1 MITTYSPIK
10 GLPSTPTVSSEAT
23 SKSYVDAKQD
33 LLVSGTNI
41 KTINNIS
48 LLGSGN
54 ITISGGSGSGGGIQ
68 VYDDGNGNIEIVSG
82 GGSGTS
88 GSAVEFVNFTE
99 SNGTWTCDTSINT
112 IWSYIS
118 NDKMV
123 YGYGYIPSYGYMHSI
138 PFTSSE
144 SDDDT
149 YKQITFEVTLGNNY
163 YVFTGLTE
171 YDDLNDSWSDG
182 WELEKYLIDKSVFY
196 HQFNSTVSTSVTVT
210 YSADERGSKMVST
223 SADLGVSFVV
233 NNYSDNYLWIKNTGS
248 SEIDIT
254 INSVTLKEATVSN
267 VYMPSDGITVPAGNV
282 CEIGIICNRD
292 GAFISSRNDLTL

>member
-23 SKSYVDAKQD
+23 SKSYVDSKQE

-54 ITISGGSGSGGGIQ
+54 ITISGGSGGGGIQ

-82 GGSGTS
+82 GGSGGS
-88 GSAVEFVNFTE
+88 VSAVEFVNFTE
-99 SNGTWTCDTSINT
+99 SNGTWSCDTSIDT
-112 IWSYIS
+112 ILSYIS

-123 YGYGYIPSYGYMHSI
+123 YGVGYLDSQGQYCIIPLTYSDSFSSYKVVY
-138 PFTSSE
+138 FA
-144 SDDDT
+144 
-149 YKQITFEVTLGNNY
+149 VTLDGY
-163 YVFTGLTE
+163 YCGFYGIKV
-171 YDDLNDSWSDG
+171 YDSLNDSWGSDE
-182 WELEKYLIDKSVFY
+182 WELNEDLKGHDIDHY
-196 HQFNSTVSTSVTVT
+196 GNSTVSTSVTVT
-210 YSADERGSKMVST
+210 YGPSTRGSRMVST

-254 INSVTLKEATVSN
+254 INSITLEEETVSN
-267 VYMPSDGITVPAGNV
+267 VYMPSDGISVPAGNV
-282 CEIGIICNRD
+282 CEIGIICNND

>member
-10 GLPSTPTVSSEAT
+10 GLPSTPTVSSEAI
-23 SKSYVDAKQD
+23 SKSYADSKQE

-82 GGSGTS
+82 GSGGGTS
-88 GSAVEFVNFTE
+88 VSAVEFVNFTE
-99 SNGTWTCDTSINT
+99 SNGTWTCDTSIDT
-112 IWSYIS
+112 IQSYIS

-123 YGYGYIPSYGYMHSI
+123 YGVGYLESNDRDCII
-138 PFTSSE
+138 PFTGQT
-144 SDDDT
+144 SDSY
-149 YKQITFEVTLGNNY
+149 YKEVVFEVTLDGY
-163 YVFTGLTE
+163 SCVFHGTKV
-171 YDDLNDSWSDG
+171 YDDLNDSWGSDE
-182 WELEKYLIDKSVFY
+182 WEHYEDLLNHDIIYDGY
-196 HQFNSTVSTSVTVT
+196 STVSTSVTVT
-210 YSADERGSKMVST
+210 YAANTRGSRMVST

-254 INSVTLKEATVSN
+254 INSITFDEWPVSN
-267 VYMPSDGITVPAGNV
+267 VYMPSDGISVPAGNV
-282 CEIGIICNRD
+282 CEIGIICTDN